1 MYICIFIAINNNVWF
16 LNFSPINILY
26 STDFHLTKSCR
37 HRFSLQT
44 SKNIINHQIDHF
56 QSGFSCGSSNMWGQN
71 HIWHLDQFMIWSN
84 GFRSHDIKSS
94 TTNFSFLLYRYGSND
109 GFRYPK
115 PWVSQAPQKCQK
127 LPKLLHMQINPDK

>member
-56 QSGFSCGSSNMWGQN
+56 QPGFSCGSSNMRGQN

-84 GFRSHDIKSS
+84 GFRSHNIKSS
-94 TTNFSFLLYRYGSND
+94 STNFSFLKSLDQIFISIAYTSYT
-109 GFRYPK
+109 
-115 PWVSQAPQKCQK
+115 
-127 LPKLLHMQINPDK
+127 LLKNIKSALNQYYML